1 MILPDVFE
9 RFIARSP
16 LSVMAQGAI
25 EYALSES
32 ALNQVFEDNAEDQYT
47 RQLLFSSLF
56 DLMSVVVTGSYGTV
70 CSAYKDLAESI
81 PVSLTSVYNKLQGL
95 EPKVSAEVV
104 RYTAGRLLPVQ
115 RRTHGR
121 HAPWLPGYRV
131 RILDGNHL
139 AATAHRLPETRHQA
153 AAPLPGLALVLF
165 DPEDDLVTDVLL
177 EEDGHAQE
185 RTLLND
191 VIGRLNAR
199 DLVVADRNLC
209 VRRFLLGI
217 IGCGGFFAI
226 REHAQVSWETAG
238 KLRRLGRTEG
248 GRLREQRVS
257 ILSDEGE
264 RVYLRRVVVDLDAPT
279 RDGDTS
285 IAVLCNLPEADA
297 DARAVAKLYRRRW
310 TIEHAFEDL
319 ALALACEINTLCYPK
334 AALFGFC
341 VGLVVYNLMAVV
353 KGALRG
359 LHGEAEAEQM
369 SAYYMADEMGGVYRG
384 MMIAIPEPEWQ
395 VFAQMGAEEFARVL
409 VELAEQIRL
418 ERFRKNRRGPKK
430 PKEKRHYDR
439 AHPHVSTARIL
450 RQRHLQNA

>member
-1 MILPDVFE
+1 MILPDIFE
-9 RFIARSP
+9 RFSKRSP

-32 ALNQVFEDNAEDQYT
+32 DLNQLFEDNAQDQYT
-47 RQLLFSSLF
+47 RQLLFSTLF
-56 DLMSVVVTGSYGTV
+56 DLMSVVVTGSYGSV
-70 CSAYKDLAESI
+70 CSAYKRLDQSI
-81 PVSLTSVYNKLQGL
+81 PVSLTSVYNKLQGI
-95 EPKVSAEVV
+95 EPDVCCELL
-104 RYTAGRLLPVQ
+104 RYTAARLLPVQ
-115 RRTHGR
+115 SLVHGR
-121 HAPWLPGYRV
+121 LAPWLPGYRV

-139 AATAHRLPETRHQA
+139 AATEHRLKETRQQA

-165 DPEDDLVTDVLL
+165 DPEADLVTDVLL

-185 RTLLND
+185 RSLLD
-191 VIGRLNAR
+191 RVIGRLDAK
-199 DLVVADRNLC
+199 DLLLGDRNLC
-209 VRRFLLGI
+209 VRAFLLGVVAK
-217 IGCGGFFAI
+217 GGFFAI
-226 REHAQVSWETAG
+226 REHAQVQWEPAG

-257 ILSDEGE
+257 IKNDQGE
-264 RVYLRRVVVDLDAPT
+264 LVYLRRVVVELDEPT
-279 RDGDTS
+279 RDGDGYV
-285 IAVLCNLPEADA
+285 AVLCNLPEEDA

-319 ALALACEINTLCYPK
+319 AVALECEINTLCYPR

-341 VGLVVYNLMAVV
+341 VGLVVYDLMGVV

-359 LHGEAEAEQM
+359 VHGEDEAGQM

-395 VFAQMGAEEFARVL
+395 VFARMKAQDFARVL
-409 VELAEQIRL
+409 GQLAQNINL
-418 ERFRKNRRGPKK
+418 QRFRKHARGPKK
-430 PKEKRHYDR
+430 PKQKRPYDP

-450 RQRHLQNA
+450 QQRKLQNA